1 MPNRPTL
8 KTIAQIAGL
17 SHVAVSKALRDAPD
31 ISGATKER
39 VKKIAEE
46 LGYTP
51 NLAARNLYLQRTGA
65 IGMMVPAMG
74 DNTAYDLIFNE
85 VSMAAA
91 EQGYCVMLGSSHRNV
106 ELEVR
111 HCRMMVG
118 NQVGALIAA
127 PCTSNVSHIKAACGP
142 TPVIFIGGRVEPEE
156 DYALLCDYHH
166 SGELAV
172 EHLTGLGHRDIALLT
187 YGPENHAVTQKEEGF
202 TLAMERRGLAPPR
215 RPHGPRG
222 RRHPRRSGRGGA
234 AAGGRAAPHRPLV
247 RQRLHGHRGH
257 QDAEVPRPVHPRPGV
272 GDGPR
277 RPVRRPLAQHG
288 ADHHPHP
295 HGGDRAGGGESGHR
309 PHRAPQA
316 VPAPAGVPLHSGG
329 PKQHRA
335 GPRRRVSRSG
345 PAKRGCHHWRDSV

>member
-118 NQVGALIAA
+118 NQVGALIVA
-127 PCTSNVSHIKAACGP
+127 PCTSGVSHIKAACGP

-187 YGPENHAVTQKEEGF
+187 YGPENRAASQKEEGF
-202 TLAMERRGLAPPR
+202 AQAMERRGLAPRILRIGHAGGAMQAGIDGAERLLAEGRLPTALWCASDYMAIGAIKVLKAHGLSVPGDVSVMGHDDVYADPWPDMGLTTLRTPMAEIGKAAVELAIALIERKGQVRPR
-215 RPHGPRG
+215 QVFSSTDLPLSMTMAKM
-222 RRHPRRSGRGGA
+222 RRS
-234 AAGGRAAPHRPLV
+234 
-247 RQRLHGHRGH
+247 
-257 QDAEVPRPVHPRPGV
+257 
-272 GDGPR
+272 
-277 RPVRRPLAQHG
+277 
-288 ADHHPHP
+288 
-295 HGGDRAGGGESGHR
+295 
-309 PHRAPQA
+309 
-316 VPAPAGVPLHSGG
+316 
-329 PKQHRA
+329 
-335 GPRRRVSRSG
+335 
-345 PAKRGCHHWRDSV
+345 

>member
-187 YGPENHAVTQKEEGF
+187 YGPENRAVTQKEEGF
-202 TLAMERRGLAPPR
+202 TLAMERRGLAPR
-215 RPHGPRG
+215 VVRTGH
-222 RRHPRRSGRGGA
+222 
-234 AAGGRAAPHRPLV
+234 AG
-247 RQRLHGHRGH
+247 
-257 QDAEVPRPVHPRPGV
+257 DAIH
-272 GDGPR
+272 
-277 RPVRRPLAQHG
+277 AG
-288 ADHHPHP
+288 ADAVELLLGEGRLPTALWCASDYMAIGAIKTLKS
-295 HGGDRAGGGESGHR
+295 HGLSTPG
-309 PHRAPQA
+309 
-316 VPAPAGVPLHSGG
+316 
-329 PKQHRA
+329 
-335 GPRRRVSRSG
+335 RVSVMGHDDLYADPWPNMGLTTIHTPMGEIGQAAVNLAIALIERHRQFQPRQVFRSTLVVRSSTG
-345 PAKRGCHHWRDSV
+345 PVPGGV